1 MTDRD
6 TIRRRV
12 NEYRADGDV
21 KLTDENLGAT
31 RDGIDQ
37 DRRLR
42 RIRADSDEDENSQG
56 AKLDMI
62 LSHLDSIHSALA
74 DHNERMDALE
84 GKGRADGDDDPEPND
99 MVDYGKPLLRD
110 GENPE
115 GKPTPLVADRN
126 EKDARR
132 DADYTSRE
140 PINGDLPIERSDA
153 GRHAAARFQSR
164 ADAVFQAFGDSA
176 ARYMAGESLTA
187 YRQRLLSKLK
197 KHSKAWAK
205 ADLYRLRDPAAL
217 AIAESQIFADAAEY
231 ARSPASVPE
240 GVVRE
245 VKERD
250 QSGREIIRFYGSP
263 NDVWSAFRHPGR
275 RLVNINLN
283 PDRR

>member
-1 MTDRD
+1 MVDRSEA
-6 TIRRRV
+6 RRQV
-12 NEYRADGDV
+12 NMYRADGDV

-42 RIRADSDEDENSQG
+42 RIRADSDEDENSQA
-56 AKLDMI
+56 AKLDKI
-62 LSHLDSIHSALA
+62 LGHLDSIHSALA

-84 GKGRADGDDDPEPND
+84 GKGRTDGDDDDEPND
-99 MVDYGKPLLRD
+99 MVEYGNPVVDR
-110 GENPE
+110 ENPE

-153 GRHAAARFQSR
+153 SRRVAADFQAR
-164 ADAVFQAFGDSA
+164 ADKVFQAFGDSA

-217 AIAESQIFADAAEY
+217 AIAENQIFFDAAEY
-231 ARSPASVPE
+231 ARSPASVPQ